1 VGAVTPRVLN
11 IWGFG
16 DEIRPT
22 DADASTVAALL
33 F

>member
-1 VGAVTPRVLN
+1 MGADTARVLN

-16 DEIRPT
+16 DEIRPV
-22 DADASTVAALL
+22 DADASNAAALL